1 MCFLKRKFLDAAS
14 KYYDLSH
21 LINDKD
27 QQRDSLIFAIICAV
41 LAEAG
46 PKRSR
51 ILATLYKD
59 ERATKLPLFSM
70 LEKSFLDRIIRKDE
84 VSLFEKELKPH
95 QKGRTLDGFYSLLEW
110 AVVQHNLLAASKLYN
125 NIGFAALGGL
135 LGITAL
141 EAEVSPVFC
150 VLLFLTRLRS
160 KRLPK

>member
-1 MCFLKRKFLDAAS
+1 V
-14 KYYDLSH
+14 
-21 LINDKD
+21 
-27 QQRDSLIFAIICAV
+27 CAV

-59 ERATKLPLFSM
+59 ERSTKLPLFSM

-141 EAEVSPVFC
+141 EAEV
-150 VLLFLTRLRS
+150 
-160 KRLPK
+160 